1 MRGRKSV
8 RERNSEGKKSVR
20 ERKQKEEQRELKVE
34 EERGIYM
41 KKGIEKE
48 KEEYNTVRERVRG
61 IK

>member
-34 EERGIYM
+34 EERGI
-41 KKGIEKE
+41 
-48 KEEYNTVRERVRG
+48 
-61 IK
+61 